1 MAMQTDVNSKHL
13 SAAGTMFNGPTRLKG
28 LIICPAASTAATI
41 QFKDGGSSG
50 TVLLEID
57 VASNSNPNTYT
68 FDIPGEGIKFNTTLY
83 LAISA
88 SVTGVTAFYG

>member
-1 MAMQTDVNSKHL
+1 MQTDVK
-13 SAAGTMFNGPTRLKG
+13 SAHSSVAATLFNGPTRLKG
-28 LIICPAASTAATI
+28 LIVCPAVSTACTV

-57 VASNSNPNTYT
+57 IASNSNPNTYT
-68 FDIPGEGIKFNTTLY
+68 FDIPGEGIRFSSTLY
-83 LAISA
+83 LALSA

>member
-1 MAMQTDVNSKHL
+1 MMQTDVK
-13 SAAGTMFNGPTRLKG
+13 SAHSSVAATLFDGPTRLKG
-28 LIICPAASTAATI
+28 LIICPAVSTACTV

-57 VASNSNPNTYT
+57 IASNTNPNTYT
-68 FDIPGEGIKFNTTLY
+68 FDIPGEGIRFSSTLY
-83 LAISA
+83 LALSA